1 MITEYI
7 TENDI
12 LGRPYDPSQ
21 LLEKD
26 ARHEIDYMF
35 SEYDG
40 ESLKSHLVDLANFPM
55 KCFRKV
61 LLELIEVSVIGLI
74 EKLRSEGVTKESFG
88 TVNHITSL
96 IKIVPIEHERN
107 VLGEAL
113 VQLVKETPTP
123 EILTKEISERWLERS
138 KPEKEQEPPNVGKK
152 GSQNEQSK

>member
-1 MITEYI
+1 
-7 TENDI
+7 
-12 LGRPYDPSQ
+12 
-21 LLEKD
+21 
-26 ARHEIDYMF
+26 
-35 SEYDG
+35 
-40 ESLKSHLVDLANFPM
+40 M

-152 GSQNEQSK
+152 GVQDEQSK